1 MSRRSSGIPKRKKG
15 TSQAINGPLLEFLKR
30 DICCGWGFVKVE
42 AMLVFLLFV
51 ERGSELLLF
60 VIDCGS
66 PLGINTVEVRFDHLC
81 CDEKAVQLVA

>member
-1 MSRRSSGIPKRKKG
+1 
-15 TSQAINGPLLEFLKR
+15 
-30 DICCGWGFVKVE
+30 
-42 AMLVFLLFV
+42 MLVFLLLV

-81 CDEKAVQLVA
+81 YGEKAFQLVD

>member
-1 MSRRSSGIPKRKKG
+1 
-15 TSQAINGPLLEFLKR
+15 
-30 DICCGWGFVKVE
+30 
-42 AMLVFLLFV
+42 MLVFLLFV

-66 PLGINTVEVRFDHLC
+66 PLGINTVDVRFDHLC